1 VLRRGEVWLACSEID
16 DVNALLAEFV
26 GLCHHGH
33 RGGRLDA
40 VDSIGEF

>member
-1 VLRRGEVWLACSEID
+1 VLRRGEVRLACSEVHHVD
-16 DVNALLAEFV
+16 ALLAEFV
-26 GLCHHGH
+26 GLGYYGH